1 MNYPKHWRLAFVL
14 ALFLHFFIWSG
25 MTFLVPLLGSKPT
38 IAADDAIALEDVP
51 GDDGEEGDAGAD
63 EGTPDEAPPEP
74 EPEPQPEPEPEPEP
88 QPEDALPP
96 EDAPDETEDF
106 DDTSPII
113 ADDDADAIA
122 QFKQEVAE
130 AKTNTGKKVS
140 SIVVRKG
147 NGQHLNTAPKL
158 LADYYPPEGLTKFK
172 GRVTVAATIGKN
184 GHVVRTKI
192 MVTSGQMLVDQH
204 AINAVKKWFF
214 KPALDDKGQPM
225 EVDKIISIPFNVP
238 NIPRQ
243 IEEHNRIGK
252 N

>member
-1 MNYPKHWRLAFVL
+1 MNYPKHWRLAFLL

-25 MTFLVPLLGSKPT
+25 MTFLVPFLGSKPT
-38 IAADDAIALEDVP
+38 IAAEDAISLEDVP
-51 GDDGEEGDAGAD
+51 GDGDETDEDSGNSEEDAAP
-63 EGTPDEAPPEP
+63 EETPPEP
-74 EPEPQPEPEPEPEP
+74 EPEPP
-88 QPEDALPP
+88 QDETPP
-96 EDAPDETEDF
+96 EDVPDEVEDM

-113 ADDDADAIA
+113 ADNDEDAIA
-122 QFKQEVAE
+122 QFKQEVAD
-130 AKTNTGKKVS
+130 AKKEPGKKVS
-140 SIVVRKG
+140 NIIVHKG

-158 LADYYPPEGLTKFK
+158 VMDAYPPEGIVKFK
-172 GRVTVAATIGKN
+172 GRVSVAATIGKD
-184 GHVVRTKI
+184 GRVIRTKI

-204 AINAVKKWFF
+204 AIVAVKKWLF

>member
-38 IAADDAIALEDVP
+38 IAAEDAIALEDVP
-51 GDDGEEGDAGAD
+51 GDDGEEGDAGAE
-63 EGTPDEAPPEP
+63 EGEPDETP
-74 EPEPQPEPEPEPEP
+74 PEPEPEPEP
-88 QPEDALPP
+88 QPQPDDAVSQ

-113 ADDDADAIA
+113 AEDDADAIA

-130 AKTNTGKKVS
+130 AKTDTGKKVS
-140 SIVVRKG
+140 IIVVRKG

-158 LADYYPPEGLTKFK
+158 LADYYPPDGLTKFK

-184 GHVVRTKI
+184 GHVIRTKI
-192 MVTSGQMLVDQH
+192 MVTSGQMLVDKH
-204 AINAVKKWFF
+204 AINAVKQWFF

-243 IEEHNRIGK
+243 IEEHENIGK

>member
-1 MNYPKHWRLAFVL
+1 MNYPKHWRLAFLL

-38 IAADDAIALEDVP
+38 IAAEDAMSLEDVP
-51 GDDGEEGDAGAD
+51 GEDTGDEGEEGNS
-63 EGTPDEAPPEP
+63 EEETPEETPPAPQPPQEP
-74 EPEPQPEPEPEPEP
+74 EPAPV
-88 QPEDALPP
+88 EDTAAEE
-96 EDAPDETEDF
+96 EDL

-113 ADDDADAIA
+113 ADNDEDAIA
-122 QFKQEVAE
+122 QFKKELAE
-130 AKTNTGKKVS
+130 EKTTGKKAS
-140 SIVVRKG
+140 GIIVHKG

-158 LADYYPPEGLTKFK
+158 VMDYYPPEGLTNFK
-172 GRVTVAATIGKN
+172 GRVTVSATIGKD
-184 GHVVRTKI
+184 GRVIRTKI
-192 MVTSGQMLVDQH
+192 MVTSGRTLVDQH
-204 AINAVKKWFF
+204 AIVAVKKWLF

-252 N
+252 D

>member
-25 MTFLVPLLGSKPT
+25 MTFLVPLLGAKPT
-38 IAADDAIALEDVP
+38 IAAEDAIALEDVP
-51 GDDGEEGDAGAD
+51 GDDGEEGDAGA
-63 EGTPDEAPPEP
+63 EEAEPEETPPQPEP
-74 EPEPQPEPEPEPEP
+74 EPEPQPEE
-88 QPEDALPP
+88 ALPP
-96 EDAPDETEDF
+96 EDAPDETEDL
-106 DDTSPII
+106 DDTSPIV
-113 ADDDADAIA
+113 AEDDADAIA

-130 AKTNTGKKVS
+130 AKTDTGKKVS
-140 SIVVRKG
+140 SIIVHKG
-147 NGQHLNTAPKL
+147 NGQHLNMAPKL
-158 LADYYPPEGLTKFK
+158 VMDYYPPEGLVKFK
-172 GRVTVAATIGKN
+172 GRVSVSATIGKD
-184 GHVVRTKI
+184 GHVTRTRI

-204 AINAVKKWFF
+204 AMVAAKKWLF

-225 EVDKIISIPFNVP
+225 EVDKIIVIPFNVP